1 MNDGQKYLAA
11 AALAAFACG
20 GCATYQNPGYTT
32 YATPI
37 AVETAPTYIE
47 PYYGGYYYEEPY
59 YGGHHHHR
67 HGSGPQH
74 GYGMGPVMPPRG
86 AGPARAPVK
95 VPPAGRPTP
104 GFVTPGQAHAAG
116 KVMATQSHAAGKIM
130 ATQSHTAGKAA
141 AMQMNAARNAAA
153 AQSKAA
159 AAQAHAARKAGAHMM
174 PKRR

>member
-1 MNDGQKYLAA
+1 MNYSQKYLLA
-11 AALAAFACG
+11 AALMALACS

-32 YATPI
+32 YATPV
-37 AVETAPTYIE
+37 AVETTTTYIE

-59 YGGHHHHR
+59 YGGHHHR

-74 GYGMGPVMPPRG
+74 GYGMGPVMPPIG
-86 AGPARAPVK
+86 AGPARTPGKAPY
-95 VPPAGRPTP
+95 PGRPAP

-116 KVMATQSHAAGKIM
+116 KVMATQAHTSGKIM
-130 ATQSHTAGKAA
+130 ATQAHTAGKAA

-159 AAQAHAARKAGAHMM
+159 AAQAHSARKAGAQMM